1 MGTNVTEPNAQASPR
16 PLRPISE
23 QRAAAEALVALTEM
37 LGSLP
42 GGYIKIHQPYFSPA
56 WMGIQFE
63 TPQAFELWREALC
76 IPGADVSLHA
86 TSDAYV
92 WLGATTVFRG
102 VRIELTGFDVPL
114 TAEQATTPQVTGEA
128 PAVAA

>member
-1 MGTNVTEPNAQASPR
+1 MGTHVTEPNAQASLR

-23 QRAAAEALVALTEM
+23 QRAAVEALLELTM
-37 LGSLP
+37 MMGSLP

-56 WMGIQFE
+56 WMGLQFE

-86 TSDAYV
+86 TSDEYV
-92 WLGATTVFRG
+92 WLDAKTVFRG
-102 VRIELTGFDVPL
+102 IRVELSGHNVPL
-114 TAEQATTPQVTGEA
+114 TAEQANTAQVADEA